1 VGGAAILQ
9 PGPIEEAAMLELL
22 VDAGPLAGG
31 SFVETALSLAR
42 RVDAFACGFQVL
54 PLQPP
59 VALSFETTLL
69 EAEERSARARRDW
82 WLGQCTR
89 AGVEGEWEVL
99 RGEAAAAMARRSRL
113 ADLVCLEV
121 SAAGGA
127 RDAQSPEPGRTLVQ
141 AAGPLLLVPSA
152 WKEATATRIL
162 VAWNGS
168 AEAATAIRVALPLLA
183 KATEVCV
190 LDGEQACLPG
200 ITPSPLP
207 LRAWLTRH
215 GIQAR
220 WESLDP
226 SRHREVSIR
235 DIANRMGADLLVM
248 GAYGHHWT
256 TALGRSELTPALLSH
271 IDRPI
276 LLSH

>member
-1 VGGAAILQ
+1 
-9 PGPIEEAAMLELL
+9 MLELL
-22 VDAGPLAGG
+22 VDAGPHAGHA
-31 SFVETALSLAR
+31 FMQTALSLAR

-69 EAEERSARARRDW
+69 EAEEQGARARRDW
-82 WLGQCTR
+82 WLGQCTQADVR
-89 AGVEGEWEVL
+89 GEWEIL
-99 RGEAAAAMARRSRL
+99 RGEVAPAVAKRSRL

-121 SAAGGA
+121 SVAGGA
-127 RDAQSPEPGRTLVQ
+127 RDAQSPEPDRALVQ
-141 AAGPLLLVPSA
+141 SAGPLLLVPST
-152 WKEATATRIL
+152 WSGATATRIL

-168 AEAATAIRVALPLLA
+168 AEAATAVRAALPLLA
-183 KATEVCV
+183 KAAEICV

-207 LRAWLTRH
+207 LQAWMIRH
-215 GIQAR
+215 GIPVR

-226 SRHREVSIR
+226 SRHREISIH
-235 DIANRMGADLLVM
+235 DIAGRMGADLLVM
-248 GAYGHHWT
+248 GAYGRHRT
-256 TALGRSELTPALLSH
+256 TAFGRSQLTPALLSH
-271 IDRPI
+271 VDRPI

>member
-1 VGGAAILQ
+1 
-9 PGPIEEAAMLELL
+9 MLELL
-22 VDAGPLAGG
+22 VDAGPHAGDA
-31 SFVETALSLAR
+31 FMQTALSLAR

-69 EAEERSARARRDW
+69 EAEEQGARARRDW
-82 WLGQCTR
+82 WLGQCTQ
-89 AGVEGEWEVL
+89 AGVKGEWEIL
-99 RGEAAAAMARRSRL
+99 RGEVAPAVAKRSRL

-121 SAAGGA
+121 SVAGGA
-127 RDAQSPEPGRTLVQ
+127 RDAQSPEPDRALVQ
-141 AAGPLLLVPSA
+141 SAGPLLLVPST
-152 WKEATATRIL
+152 WSGATATRIL

-168 AEAATAIRVALPLLA
+168 AEAATAIRAALPLLA
-183 KATEVCV
+183 KAAEICV

-207 LRAWLTRH
+207 LQAWMIRH
-215 GIQAR
+215 GIPAR

-226 SRHREVSIR
+226 SRHREVSIH
-235 DIANRMGADLLVM
+235 DIAGRMGADLLVM
-248 GAYGHHWT
+248 GAYGRHWT
-256 TALGRSELTPALLSH
+256 TAFGRSQLTPALLSH
-271 IDRPI
+271 IERPI

>member
-1 VGGAAILQ
+1 
-9 PGPIEEAAMLELL
+9 MLEML
-22 VDAGPLAGG
+22 VDAGPHAGG
-31 SFVETALSLAR
+31 PFLETVLSLAR

-59 VALSFETTLL
+59 VALSFETALL
-69 EAEERSARARRDW
+69 EAEEQGARARRDW
-82 WLGQCTR
+82 WLEQCAQ
-89 AGVEGEWEVL
+89 AGVEGDWEVL
-99 RGEAAAAMARRSRL
+99 RGEIGPAIAKRSRL

-121 SAAGGA
+121 SVAGGA
-127 RDAQSPEPGRTLVQ
+127 RDLLSPEPDRALVE
-141 AAGPLLLVPSA
+141 AAGSLLLVPST
-152 WKEATATRIL
+152 WKGVTGTRVL

-168 AEAATAIRVALPLLA
+168 AEAANAIRVALPLLA
-183 KATEVCV
+183 RATDICV

-207 LRAWLTRH
+207 LHAWMIRQ
-215 GIQAR
+215 GIQAQ

-226 SRHREVSIR
+226 SRQRDVSVADVAR
-235 DIANRMGADLLVM
+235 RMGADLLVM
-248 GAYGHHWT
+248 GAYGRHWSST
-256 TALGRSELTPALLSH
+256 FGRSQMTRSLLSH

>member
-1 VGGAAILQ
+1 MF
-9 PGPIEEAAMLELL
+9 EML
-22 VDAGPLAGG
+22 VDAGPHAGG
-31 SFVETALSLAR
+31 PFLQTVLSLAR
-42 RVDAFACGFQVL
+42 HVEGFACGFQVL

-69 EAEERSARARRDW
+69 EAEEQGARARRDW
-82 WLGQCTR
+82 WLAQCAQ

-99 RGEAAAAMARRSRL
+99 RGEIGPAIAKRSRL

-121 SAAGGA
+121 SVAGGA
-127 RDAQSPEPGRTLVQ
+127 RDALSPEPDRALVQ
-141 AAGPLLLVPSA
+141 AAGPLLLVPST
-152 WKEATATRIL
+152 WNGATGARVL

-168 AEAATAIRVALPLLA
+168 AEAANAIRAALPLLA
-183 KATEVCV
+183 KATDICV

-207 LRAWLTRH
+207 LQAWMIRH
-215 GIQAR
+215 GIQAQ

-226 SRHREVSIR
+226 SRQRALSLADVAR
-235 DIANRMGADLLVM
+235 RMDADLLVM

-256 TALGRSELTPALLSH
+256 SAFGRSHMTQALLSH
-271 IDRPI
+271 VDRPI

>member
-1 VGGAAILQ
+1 
-9 PGPIEEAAMLELL
+9 MLELL
-22 VDAGPLAGG
+22 VDAGPHAGG
-31 SFVETALSLAR
+31 AFLETALSLAR
-42 RVDAFACGFQVL
+42 RMDAFACGFQVL

-69 EAEERSARARRDW
+69 DAEERSARARREW
-82 WLGQCTR
+82 WLDRCRQ

-99 RGEAAAAMARRSRL
+99 RGELSAAVAKRSRL
-113 ADLVCLEV
+113 ADLTCLEV

-127 RDAQSPEPGRTLVQ
+127 RDAQSPEPDRALVQ
-141 AAGPLLLVPSA
+141 AAGPLLLVPAA
-152 WKEATATRIL
+152 WNAAAATRIL

-168 AEAATAIRVALPLLA
+168 AEAAAAIRAALPLLT
-183 KATEVCV
+183 KAEEICV

-200 ITPSPLP
+200 MTPSPLP
-207 LRAWLTRH
+207 LQAWMTRH
-215 GIQAR
+215 GVPAR

-226 SRHREVSIR
+226 SRHREVSVA
-235 DIANRMGADLLVM
+235 DIAERMGADLLVM
-248 GAYGHHWT
+248 GAYGQHWT
-256 TALGRSELTPALLSH
+256 TTFGRSQLTRSMLSH

>member
-1 VGGAAILQ
+1 MF
-9 PGPIEEAAMLELL
+9 EML
-22 VDAGPLAGG
+22 VDAGPHAG
-31 SFVETALSLAR
+31 SPFLESTLSLAR

-69 EAEERSARARRDW
+69 EAEEQGARARRDW
-82 WLGQCTR
+82 WLAQCAQ

-99 RGEAAAAMARRSRL
+99 RGEIAPAIAKRSRL

-121 SAAGGA
+121 SVAGGA
-127 RDAQSPEPGRTLVQ
+127 RDVFSPEPGRALVQ
-141 AAGPLLLVPSA
+141 AAGPLLLVPST
-152 WKEATATRIL
+152 WKGAMATRVL

-168 AEAATAIRVALPLLA
+168 AEAASAIRAAVPLLA
-183 KATEVCV
+183 RATDIHV
-190 LDGEQACLPG
+190 LDGEHACLPG

-207 LRAWLTRH
+207 LHAWMIRH
-215 GIQAR
+215 GIQAQ

-226 SRHREVSIR
+226 ARQRELSIA
-235 DIANRMGADLLVM
+235 DIARRMDADLLVM

-256 TALGRSELTPALLSH
+256 TAFGRSQMTSTLLSH

>member
-1 VGGAAILQ
+1 M
-9 PGPIEEAAMLELL
+9 PTL
-22 VDAGPLAGG
+22 VA
-31 SFVETALSLAR
+31 S
-42 RVDAFACGFQVL
+42 QVL

-69 EAEERSARARRDW
+69 EAEEHSARARRDW
-82 WLGQCTR
+82 WLGQCAR
-89 AGVEGEWEVL
+89 AGVEGEWEIL
-99 RGEAAAAMARRSRL
+99 RGNVAPAIAKRSRL

-121 SAAGGA
+121 SSAGGA
-127 RDAQSPEPGRTLVQ
+127 RDVQSPEPNRALVE
-141 AAGPLLLVPSA
+141 AAGPLLLVPST
-152 WKEATATRIL
+152 WKGATATRVL

-168 AEAATAIRVALPLLA
+168 AEAATAIRAALPLLA
-183 KATEVCV
+183 KAADICV

-207 LRAWLTRH
+207 LQAWMSRQ
-215 GIQAR
+215 GVPAQ

-226 SRHREVSIR
+226 SRHREVSVS
-235 DIANRMGADLLVM
+235 DIAARMDADLLVM
-248 GAYGHHWT
+248 GAYGRQWT
-256 TALGRSELTPALLSH
+256 SAFGRSQLTQALLSH

>member
-1 VGGAAILQ
+1 
-9 PGPIEEAAMLELL
+9 MLELL
-22 VDAGPLAGG
+22 IDAGPHAGVD
-31 SFVETALSLAR
+31 FLETALLLAR
-42 RVDAFACGFQVL
+42 RVSAFACGFQVL

-69 EAEERSARARRDW
+69 DAEESSARARREW
-82 WLGQCTR
+82 WLGRCTQ
-89 AGVEGEWEVL
+89 AGVQGEWEVL
-99 RGEAAAAMARRSRL
+99 RGELAAAVAKRSRL

-127 RDAQSPEPGRTLVQ
+127 RDAQSPEPDRALLQ
-141 AAGPLLLVPSA
+141 AAGPLLLVPA
-152 WKEATATRIL
+152 TWKGPTATRIL
-162 VAWNGS
+162 VGWNGS
-168 AEAATAIRVALPLLA
+168 AEAATAIRAALPLLA

-207 LRAWLTRH
+207 LQAWMTR
-215 GIQAR
+215 QNVPAR

-226 SRHREVSIR
+226 SRHREVSMA
-235 DIANRMGADLLVM
+235 DVANRMGADLLVM

-256 TALGRSELTPALLSH
+256 SAFGQSQLTQTMLSH

>member
-1 VGGAAILQ
+1 
-9 PGPIEEAAMLELL
+9 MLELL
-22 VDAGPLAGG
+22 VDAGPHAGG
-31 SFVETALSLAR
+31 PFIDTALSLAK
-42 RVDAFACGFQVL
+42 RVGAYACGFQVL

-69 EAEERSARARRDW
+69 EAEEQSARARRGW
-82 WLGQCTR
+82 WLEQCAR
-89 AGVEGEWEVL
+89 AGIEGEWEIL
-99 RGEAAAAMARRSRL
+99 RGDIAPAIAKRSRL

-121 SAAGGA
+121 SSAGGA
-127 RDAQSPEPGRTLVQ
+127 RDVQSPEPDRGLVE
-141 AAGPLLLVPSA
+141 AAGPLLLVPST
-152 WKEATATRIL
+152 WRGATGVRVL

-168 AEAATAIRVALPLLA
+168 AEVATAIRAALPLLL
-183 KATEVCV
+183 KASDVCV

-207 LRAWLTRH
+207 LQAWLARH
-215 GIQAR
+215 GVQAQ

-226 SRHREVSIR
+226 GRHREVSIS
-235 DIANRMGADLLVM
+235 DIAKRMGADLLVM

-256 TALGRSELTPALLSH
+256 TTFGRSQLTQALLSH
-271 IDRPI
+271 IDRPV

>member
-1 VGGAAILQ
+1 
-9 PGPIEEAAMLELL
+9 MLELL
-22 VDAGPLAGG
+22 VDAGPHAGEP
-31 SFVETALSLAR
+31 FIETALALAR
-42 RVDAFACGFQVL
+42 RMDAFACGFQVV

-69 EAEERSARARRDW
+69 EAEEQTARARRDW
-82 WLGQCTR
+82 WMGQCAR
-89 AGVEGEWEVL
+89 AGVEGEWEIL
-99 RGEAAAAMARRSRL
+99 RGELAQAVAKRSRL

-121 SAAGGA
+121 SSAGGA
-127 RDAQSPEPGRTLVQ
+127 RDVHSPEPDRALIQ
-141 AAGPLLLVPSA
+141 AAGPLLLVPST
-152 WKEATATRIL
+152 WKGTAATRIL

-168 AEAATAIRVALPLLA
+168 AESATAIRAALPLLA
-183 KATEVCV
+183 KASDVRV

-207 LRAWLTRH
+207 LQAWMARH
-215 GIQAR
+215 GVPAQ

-226 SRHREVSIR
+226 SRHREVSIN
-235 DIANRMGADLLVM
+235 DIAHRMGADLLVM
-248 GAYGHHWT
+248 GAYGGHWT
-256 TALGRSELTPALLSH
+256 TALGRSQLTPALLSH